1 MGISQS
7 LSPLL
12 EEFAKVIRCPPI
24 FFLSVPRGSHASLSI
39 QVLFFYLRVFELEF
53 ILLGSLTCSLQMIV
67 WFSLK
72 QVIGGSSA

>member
-24 FFLSVPRGSHASLSI
+24 FFLFVLRGSHASLSI
-39 QVLFFYLRVFELEF
+39 QVLIFYLRAFELE
-53 ILLGSLTCSLQMIV
+53 LMLHGSHTCALRMIV
-67 WFSLK
+67 WFSLN
-72 QVIGGSSA
+72 QVTGGSSA